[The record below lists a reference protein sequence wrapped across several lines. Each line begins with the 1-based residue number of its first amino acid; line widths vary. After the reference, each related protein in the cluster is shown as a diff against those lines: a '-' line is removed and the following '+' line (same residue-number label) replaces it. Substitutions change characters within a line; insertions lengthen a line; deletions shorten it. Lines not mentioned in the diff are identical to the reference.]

1 MNINKFNVNVVSMCL
16 TLKKINKDIFI
27 RKNINRVTNFAIKVC
42 SHISILIKKKKKKR
56 KNIDSFELQNNNKM
70 QIKHLMTKYNDIMLF
85 SSHSHNIRDDIA
97 LGRSLW
103 KNQQSLTR

>member
-1 MNINKFNVNVVSMCL
+1 M
-16 TLKKINKDIFI
+16 
-27 RKNINRVTNFAIKVC
+27 KNIE
-42 SHISILIKKKKKKR
+42 
-56 KNIDSFELQNNNKM
+56 SFELQNNNKII
-70 QIKHLMTKYNDIMLF
+70 QIKHLITEHDIMLF

>member
-1 MNINKFNVNVVSMCL
+1 M
-16 TLKKINKDIFI
+16 T
-27 RKNINRVTNFAIKVC
+27 FAIKVC
-42 SHISILIKKKKKKR
+42 SHISILLKKKGKKM
-56 KNIDSFELQNNNKM
+56 KNIESFELQNNNKIM
-70 QIKHLMTKYNDIMLF
+70 QIKHLITEHDIMLF